1 MKNRPIAVLL
11 LISSL
16 FAGKELFACGG
27 CVDSALASSGAE
39 MIKQLY
45 DAEDDALAEAFDLQR
60 EKVEQTLED
69 EKKNFEKL
77 KTSVDY
83 QIDSIV
89 EVESINFFQ
98 TVLIHIEKDSN
109 HD

>member
-1 MKNRPIAVLL
+1 
-11 LISSL
+11 
-16 FAGKELFACGG
+16 
-27 CVDSALASSGAE
+27 